1 MSMLFRWL
9 QRFAAII
16 AAFTALLGV
25 KQTTVTVS
33 LYANPS
39 SGYSWECSFD
49 RQGVMTLSDSY
60 YKQNLTLFSDDTK
73 DGKQYFILK
82 SIGEGTVNVRFKYV
96 NSRGYV
102 ASSYTYRYSVSDT
115 GRITLISK
123 T

>member
-1 MSMLFRWL
+1 MAMLFRWL

-16 AAFTALLGV
+16 AALTAFIGV
-25 KQTTVTVS
+25 KQNTVTVS
-33 LYANPS
+33 LYTNPS

-49 RQGVMTLSDSY
+49 KQNVMTLSDSY
-60 YKQNLTLFSDDTK
+60 YKQNLTLFSDDTS

-82 SIGEGTVNVRFKYV
+82 ATGEGTVNVRFKYV

-102 ASSYTYRYSVSDT
+102 ASSYTYRYSVDSD
-115 GRITLISK
+115 GNITLLSK